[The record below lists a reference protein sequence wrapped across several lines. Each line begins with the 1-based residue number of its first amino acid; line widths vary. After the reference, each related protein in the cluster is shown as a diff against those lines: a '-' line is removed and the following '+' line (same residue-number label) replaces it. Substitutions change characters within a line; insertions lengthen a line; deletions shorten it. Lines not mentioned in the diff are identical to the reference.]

1 MRHGMSRVSH
11 SHSFPEGVILNPK
24 LSVLE
29 IALSELHGFL
39 PRNVCIL
46 RGNTLRV
53 NIPYVDVS
61 RDRHSGRVILCTSG
75 PAFISFS

>member
-1 MRHGMSRVSH
+1 MSRVSH
-11 SHSFPEGVILNPK
+11 SHSFPEGVLLNPK

-29 IALSELHGFL
+29 LHFQNCMDFL